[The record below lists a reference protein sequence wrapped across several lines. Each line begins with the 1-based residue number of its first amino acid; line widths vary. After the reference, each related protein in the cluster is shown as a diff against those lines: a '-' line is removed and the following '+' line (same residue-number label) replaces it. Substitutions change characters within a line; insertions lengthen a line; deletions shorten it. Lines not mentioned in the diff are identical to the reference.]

1 MQKTFFISQINLFFI
16 EKHKLKGNKFTISI
30 KLAIAVMR
38 NSLHLYD
45 EGNKLLHPEYVIIK

>member
-16 EKHKLKGNKFTISI
+16 EKHKPIGNKFTISI
-30 KLAIAVMR
+30 KLSIAIMR

-45 EGNKLLHPEYVIIK
+45 KTNKLLHP